1 MLGIWEQKCCPTA
14 FLEGGKNAFSK
25 IKRLRFTSNQLLVA
39 SSDIGVLSLFLNAS
53 KMPPRGRT

>member
-1 MLGIWEQKCCPTA
+1 MRLPC
-14 FLEGGKNAFSK
+14 K
-25 IKRLRFTSNQLLVA
+25 IKRLRFTSNQLLVV